1 MNPRTISTVLTV
13 LVVIA
18 SGAGY
23 EMKAQGT
30 TSFIKVA
37 PDLYFYYTG
46 GSSNSTVLITEEGV
60 LVVDTLGNRQAAE
73 AVVAEIRAITD
84 APIRWAINGQDHGDH
99 YFGSPRCSERRGEAC
114 VNAK

>member
-1 MNPRTISTVLTV
+1 MKPRTMNMVLTA
-13 LVVIA
+13 LIMIA

-23 EMKAQGT
+23 EMKAQGAA
-30 TSFIKVA
+30 SFIEVA

-73 AVVAEIRAITD
+73 ALVAEIRAVTD
-84 APIRWAINGQDHGDH
+84 APIRWSLCFLNVNEGQRRRNPYSGL
-99 YFGSPRCSERRGEAC
+99 RERPQH
-114 VNAK
+114 

>member
-1 MNPRTISTVLTV
+1 MKLRTTSMVLTA
-13 LVVIA
+13 LIVIV

-23 EMKAQGT
+23 EMKAQGAA
-30 TSFIKVA
+30 SFIEVA

-73 AVVAEIRAITD
+73 A
-84 APIRWAINGQDHGDH
+84 PSH
-99 YFGSPRCSERRGEAC
+99 RRNRGTHAVQC
-114 VNAK
+114 